1 MNLKEVLTQENVGG
15 YDLLL
20 RALIGSAAIV
30 ILAMDLI
37 EPGLWKWITAL
48 IAFTGLFT
56 GMTRHCTPYLLIG
69 LNTADRKNNKK

>member
-1 MNLKEVLTQENVGG
+1 VNLKEALTQENVGG

-20 RALIGSAAIV
+20 RALIGSVAIV
-30 ILAMDLI
+30 VLAMDLI

-48 IAFTGLFT
+48 IAFVGLFT

-69 LNTADRKNNKK
+69 FSTAGRKK

>member
-1 MNLKEVLTQENVGG
+1 MNLKEVLTQQNVGG

-20 RALIGSAAIV
+20 RALIGSVAIV
-30 ILAMDLI
+30 ALAMDLI

-69 LNTADRKNNKK
+69 FNTADRNNNQK

>member
-1 MNLKEVLTQENVGG
+1 MNLKEALTQENVGG

-20 RALIGSAAIV
+20 RALIGSVAIV
-30 ILAMDLI
+30 VLAMDLI

-48 IAFTGLFT
+48 IAFVGLFT

-69 LNTADRKNNKK
+69 FSTADRKNSQK